1 MTRKV
6 STKKT
11 KNTTFQL
18 RIQEQRLQ
26 LFKHF
31 AQQEGIAAAE
41 FLNANINRF
50 IAEHLPDKETAA
62 KVIESNAELGPAVL
76 DAIRSRQELVDDI
89 IGSIIQRSGN
99 SDAIDMYAM
108 TSIQGADLVPIASGQ
123 PIELSEYANIKRALH
138 FWNLDDLASWPD
150 LQEKAAEVINEFDTH
165 GYSHLL
171 KKLYLESSK
180 NSATIQE
187 TQSEVDKYLA
197 ALKKL

>member
-89 IGSIIQRSGN
+89 ISSVIQRSGN

-108 TSIQGADLVPIASGQ
+108 TSIQGADLMPIASGQ

-150 LQEKAAEVINEFDTH
+150 LQETAAAVIDEFDTH

-171 KKLYLESSK
+171 KKLYLKSVKGSSII
-180 NSATIQE
+180 NE
-187 TQSEVDKYLA
+187 EQSNVDKYLA